1 MKGGIAPGGLVAAAA
16 PGATIDPLKLWIF
29 ASRVVYARPHELT
42 AAVLVLHH
50 GAQREKPRPR
60 LEAAM
65 AHQAKAALQSFSLAN
80 DITNVSPQDE
90 IYKYDV
96 EENKKILRAEPWKSE

>member
-16 PGATIDPLKLWIF
+16 PGPTIDPPQ
-29 ASRVVYARPHELT
+29 VVYIRIEGGLRSSTRAHC
-42 AAVLVLHH
+42 ALHH
-50 GAQREKPRPR
+50 GAQRDKPRPR

-80 DITNVSPQDE
+80 DITNISPQDE